1 MTNPRL
7 AGRYAKSLIDLALE
21 QNSLDAVYAD
31 MKFIGYICRSNPD
44 FVNLLRSPI
53 ITNDKK
59 EKVIESVVQESISKL
74 TSMFLRLLVR
84 KARENYLPE
93 ISEAFITQYNKLKDI
108 HKVKLTTAVPMSNEL
123 HEAIIAKIRSNT
135 PIQNIELETVV
146 KDELIGGF
154 KLQIGD
160 VLIDASIQRDLHDIG
175 MQFKSNEYL
184 QKIR

>member
-1 MTNPRL
+1 MNNPRL
-7 AGRYAKSLIDLALE
+7 AGRYAKSLVDLALE
-21 QNSLDAVYAD
+21 QNSLDAVHAD

-44 FVNLLRSPI
+44 FVSLLKSPI

-84 KARENYLPE
+84 KTRENFLPE
-93 ISEAFITQYNKLKDI
+93 IADAFITQYNKLKDI
-108 HKVKLTTAVPMSNEL
+108 HKIKLTTAVPMSNDL
-123 HEAIIAKIRSNT
+123 HEAIIAKVKSNT
-135 PIQNIELETVV
+135 PIQHIELEAVV

-160 VLIDASIQRDLHDIG
+160 VLIDASIQRDLHDVRK
-175 MQFKSNEYL
+175 QFLSNEYIH
-184 QKIR
+184 KIR